1 MSGFE
6 LNDTVAVAE
15 YGVLVMRGKV
25 SETIPCESFAEA
37 WELLDTLRVE
47 EPDSIVDFVSR
58 RVEKSRWGLVNIP
71 GVSS

>member
-1 MSGFE
+1 MSGLD
-6 LNDTVAVAE
+6 LNSSVAVAE
-15 YGVLVMRGKV
+15 YGLLVMRGKE
-25 SETIPCESFAEA
+25 SEVIPCESFAEA
-37 WELLDTLRVE
+37 WELLDKLRVA

>member
-1 MSGFE
+1 VSSLE
-6 LNDTVAVAE
+6 LSKTVSTTE

-25 SETIPCESFAEA
+25 SETVPCESFAEA
-37 WELLDTLRVE
+37 WELLDKLRVD

-58 RVEKSRWGLVNIP
+58 RVEKSRWGMVNIP

>member
-1 MSGFE
+1 MSGLD
-6 LNDTVAVAE
+6 LNSSVAVAE
-15 YGVLVMRGKV
+15 YGLLVMHGKE
-25 SETIPCESFAEA
+25 SEVIPCESFAEA
-37 WELLDTLRVE
+37 WELLDKLRVA

>member
-1 MSGFE
+1 VSGLE
-6 LNDTVAVAE
+6 LNSAVVVAE